1 MTASSSSKQ
10 TISMEEWESKL
21 ADVPIAKSD
30 LNQLIMNY
38 LIIEGYKD
46 AAEKFSEE
54 SGLHSTVD
62 LGSIEERMQIRFAI
76 QNGDI
81 KTAIERVNDLN
92 PDLLD
97 TDPRLYFHLQQ
108 QQLIELI
115 RQGKAEEALEFAQEE
130 LAPHGEEHPE
140 LLRELE
146 RTMALLA
153 FDNVAMA
160 AANGSHMS
168 PLADLLDFA
177 HRQKT
182 ANELNAALLAA
193 HSQPK
198 EPKLPALLQ
207 LLAWTQ
213 DQLDKKATYPRI
225 NNIIEAVLEDP
236 AAVAASA
243 TAGGNGG
250 SSNSAATRP

>member
-1 MTASSSSKQ
+1 MTASSSSSKQ
-10 TISMEEWESKL
+10 TISLEEWKSKM
-21 ADVPIAKSD
+21 AEVPIAKSD

-54 SGLHSTVD
+54 SGLHTSVD
-62 LGSIEERMQIRFAI
+62 LGSIEERMKIRYAV
-76 QNGDI
+76 QTGDI
-81 KTAIERVNDLN
+81 KAAIERVNDLN

-108 QQLIELI
+108 QHLIELI
-115 RQGKAEEALEFAQEE
+115 RMGKAEEALEFAQEE

-146 RTMALLA
+146 KTMALLA
-153 FDNVAMA
+153 FDVAG
-160 AANGSHMS
+160 NGSS
-168 PLADLLDFA
+168 PLGDLLDFS

-213 DQLDKKATYPRI
+213 DQLDEKASYPRI
-225 NNIIEAVLEDP
+225 NNIVSAVLTNP
-236 AAVAASA
+236 SSA
-243 TAGGNGG
+243 I
-250 SSNSAATRP
+250 NSQPENTSA

>member
-1 MTASSSSKQ
+1 MTATTPSASTKKH
-10 TISMEEWESKL
+10 IGLDEWENKMSE
-21 ADVPIAKSD
+21 VPIAKQD

-54 SGLHSTVD
+54 SGLTHSID
-62 LGSIEERMQIRFAI
+62 LSSISERMEIRTAV
-76 QNGDI
+76 QSGRI
-81 KTAIERVNDLN
+81 KQAIERVNDLN

-97 TDPRLYFHLQQ
+97 MDPRLYFHLQQ
-108 QQLIELI
+108 QHLIELI
-115 RQGKAEEALEFAQEE
+115 RQNKAEEALEFAQQE

-153 FDNVAMA
+153 FDLSKDM
-160 AANGSHMS
+160 
-168 PLADLLDFA
+168 PLAELMDFS
-177 HRQKT
+177 HRQRT

-193 HSQPK
+193 HSQPR

-207 LLAWTQ
+207 LLRWTQ
-213 DQLDKKATYPRI
+213 DQLEEKTKFPRI
-225 NNIIEAVLEDP
+225 NNLADPVLVEE
-236 AAVAASA
+236 
-243 TAGGNGG
+243 NE
-250 SSNSAATRP
+250 

>member
-1 MTASSSSKQ
+1 
-10 TISMEEWESKL
+10 
-21 ADVPIAKSD
+21 
-30 LNQLIMNY
+30 MNY

-81 KTAIERVNDLN
+81 KAAIERVNDLN

-153 FDNVAMA
+153 FDNVVSVS
-160 AANGSHMS
+160 ANSAGAHMS
-168 PLADLLDFA
+168 PLADLLGFA

-213 DQLDKKATYPRI
+213 DQLDRKATYPRI
-225 NNIIEAVLEDP
+225 NNIIEAVLEEPGTTSAGTP
-236 AAVAASA
+236 AAAAATTAAA
-243 TAGGNGG
+243 TAGGSNI
-250 SSNSAATRP
+250 SNSLSTTTTSRP

>member
-1 MTASSSSKQ
+1 MTASSSSGKP
-10 TISMEEWESKL
+10 TIGLDEWESKM
-21 ADVPIAKSD
+21 AEVPIAKSD
-30 LNQLIMNY
+30 LNRLIMNY
-38 LIIEGYKD
+38 LVIEGYKD

-54 SGLHSTVD
+54 SGLTHSVD
-62 LGSIEERMQIRFAI
+62 LGSIEERMQIRFAV
-76 QNGDI
+76 QSGDI
-81 KTAIERVNDLN
+81 RGAIERVNDLN

-97 TDPRLYFHLQQ
+97 TDPRLYFRLQQ

-115 RQGKAEEALEFAQEE
+115 RQGRAEEALAFAQDE

-146 RTMALLA
+146 KTMALLA
-153 FDNVAMA
+153 FDALE
-160 AANGSHMS
+160 GS
-168 PLADLLDFA
+168 PLADLLDFS

-193 HSQPK
+193 HSQPR

-213 DQLDKKATYPRI
+213 EKLDEKANYPRI
-225 NNIIEAVLEDP
+225 NNIVSAVLEPP
-236 AAVAASA
+236 AA
-243 TAGGNGG
+243 
-250 SSNSAATRP
+250 AATGDGASTASQRP

>member
-1 MTASSSSKQ
+1 MTLSSASKQ
-10 TISMEEWESKL
+10 TISLEEWESKM
-21 ADVPIAKSD
+21 AEVPIAKSD

-54 SGLHSTVD
+54 SGLHTNVD
-62 LGSIEERMQIRFAI
+62 LGSIEERMQIRFAV
-76 QNGDI
+76 QSGDI
-81 KTAIERVNDLN
+81 KAAIERVNDLN

-97 TDPRLYFHLQQ
+97 LDPRLYFHLQQ
-108 QQLIELI
+108 QHLIELI
-115 RQGKAEEALEFAQEE
+115 RLGKCEEALEFAQEE

-146 RTMALLA
+146 KTMALLA
-153 FDNVAMA
+153 FDT
-160 AANGSHMS
+160 GKGGGE
-168 PLADLLDFA
+168 LLDFA
-177 HRQKT
+177 QRQKT

-213 DQLDKKATYPRI
+213 NQLDEKARYPRI
-225 NNIIEAVLEDP
+225 NNIVSAVLEDP
-236 AAVAASA
+236 AE
-243 TAGGNGG
+243 GNGASG
-250 SSNSAATRP
+250 AA

>member
-1 MTASSSSKQ
+1 MTASSAKQ
-10 TISMEEWESKL
+10 TISMEEWERKMHE
-21 ADVPIAKSD
+21 VPIAKSD

-54 SGLHSTVD
+54 SGMTSSVD
-62 LGSIEERMQIRFAI
+62 LGSIEERMQIRIAV

-81 KTAIERVNDLN
+81 RAAIERVNDLN
-92 PDLLD
+92 PDILD

-108 QQLIELI
+108 QHLIELI
-115 RQGKAEEALEFAQEE
+115 RQGKADEALEFAQEE

-153 FDNVAMA
+153 FEVT
-160 AANGSHMS
+160 GES
-168 PLADLLDFA
+168 PLAELLDFE

-193 HSQPK
+193 HSQPR

-213 DQLDKKATYPRI
+213 EQLDEKVNYPRI
-225 NNIIEAVLEDP
+225 NNIVNAVLEE
-236 AAVAASA
+236 
-243 TAGGNGG
+243 AGKETSNAG
-250 SSNSAATRP
+250 STPRP

>member
-1 MTASSSSKQ
+1 
-10 TISMEEWESKL
+10 MEEWESKL
-21 ADVPIAKSD
+21 AEVPIAKSD

-81 KTAIERVNDLN
+81 KSAIERVNDLN

-153 FDNVAMA
+153 FDNVTM
-160 AANGSHMS
+160 ANGSHMS

-225 NNIIEAVLEDP
+225 NNIIEAVLEGP
-236 AAVAASA
+236 A
-243 TAGGNGG
+243 TATTTGGNN
-250 SSNSAATRP
+250 SNSTATRP

>member
-1 MTASSSSKQ
+1 MSTSSSSKQ
-10 TISMEEWESKL
+10 NISLEEWESKM
-21 ADVPIAKSD
+21 AEVPIAKSD

-54 SGLHSTVD
+54 SGQHSSVD
-62 LGSIEERMQIRFAI
+62 LGSIEERMQIRFAV

-92 PDLLD
+92 PDILD

-108 QQLIELI
+108 QHLIELI
-115 RQGKAEEALEFAQEE
+115 RQGNAEEALEFAQEE

-146 RTMALLA
+146 KTMALLA
-153 FDNVAMA
+153 FDA
-160 AANGSHMS
+160 AGTRS
-168 PLADLLDFA
+168 PLAELLDFA

-193 HSQPK
+193 HSQPR

-213 DQLDKKATYPRI
+213 EQLDEKANYPRI
-225 NNIIEAVLEDP
+225 TNIVSAVLEDQRP
-236 AAVAASA
+236 PPKDAAGA
-243 TAGGNGG
+243 
-250 SSNSAATRP
+250 AATGGGTQRA

>member
-1 MTASSSSKQ
+1 
-10 TISMEEWESKL
+10 
-21 ADVPIAKSD
+21 
-30 LNQLIMNY
+30 
-38 LIIEGYKD
+38 
-46 AAEKFSEE
+46 
-54 SGLHSTVD
+54 
-62 LGSIEERMQIRFAI
+62 
-76 QNGDI
+76 
-81 KTAIERVNDLN
+81 
-92 PDLLD
+92 
-97 TDPRLYFHLQQ
+97 
-108 QQLIELI
+108 
-115 RQGKAEEALEFAQEE
+115 EALEFAQEE

-153 FDNVAMA
+153 FDNVVSVS
-160 AANGSHMS
+160 ANSAGAHMS

-213 DQLDKKATYPRI
+213 DQLDRKATYPRI
-225 NNIIEAVLEDP
+225 NNIIEAVLEEPGTTAAGTP
-236 AAVAASA
+236 AAAAATTVAA
-243 TAGGNGG
+243 TAGGSNI
-250 SSNSAATRP
+250 SNSLSTTTTSRP

>member
-1 MTASSSSKQ
+1 
-10 TISMEEWESKL
+10 
-21 ADVPIAKSD
+21 
-30 LNQLIMNY
+30 
-38 LIIEGYKD
+38 
-46 AAEKFSEE
+46 
-54 SGLHSTVD
+54 
-62 LGSIEERMQIRFAI
+62 
-76 QNGDI
+76 
-81 KTAIERVNDLN
+81 
-92 PDLLD
+92 
-97 TDPRLYFHLQQ
+97 Q

-160 AANGSHMS
+160 STNGSHMS

-177 HRQKT
+177 HRQQT

-236 AAVAASA
+236 AAATTTSA
-243 TAGGNGG
+243 NTGGGN
-250 SSNSAATRP
+250 STTARP

>member
-1 MTASSSSKQ
+1 MTAPSSTKQ

-81 KTAIERVNDLN
+81 KAAIERVNDLN

-97 TDPRLYFHLQQ
+97 MDPRLYFRLQQ
-108 QQLIELI
+108 QHLIELI
-115 RQGKAEEALEFAQEE
+115 RQGRASEALEFAQEE

-153 FDNVAMA
+153 FDSGAGL
-160 AANGSHMS
+160 GSM
-168 PLADLLDFA
+168 PLAELLDFA

-193 HSQPK
+193 HSQPR

-207 LLAWTQ
+207 LLSWTQ
-213 DQLDKKATYPRI
+213 DQLDKKANYPRI
-225 NNIIEAVLEDP
+225 NNIVEAVLEEPGSRD
-236 AAVAASA
+236 VAAP
-243 TAGGNGG
+243 
-250 SSNSAATRP
+250 SSTPRT

>member
-1 MTASSSSKQ
+1 MTASSTSKQ
-10 TISMEEWESKL
+10 TISLEEWEGKM
-21 ADVPIAKSD
+21 AEVPVAKSSD

-54 SGLHSTVD
+54 SGLESSVD
-62 LGSIEERMQIRFAI
+62 LGSIEERMQIRFAVQSGEI
-76 QNGDI
+76 RR
-81 KTAIERVNDLN
+81 AIERVNDLN
-92 PDLLD
+92 PGLLE
-97 TDPRLYFHLQQ
+97 TDARLYFRLQQ

-115 RQGKAEEALEFAQEE
+115 REGRATEALAFAQAE

-153 FDNVAMA
+153 FDIKQGEVT
-160 AANGSHMS
+160 
-168 PLADLLDFA
+168 PLAKLLDFSQ
-177 HRQKT
+177 RQQT

-193 HSQPK
+193 QSQPR
-198 EPKLPALLQ
+198 EPKLPAMVQ

-213 DQLDKKATYPRI
+213 GQLAEKISYPRI
-225 NNIIEAVLEDP
+225 ENIVTAALEEPGPEAGS
-236 AAVAASA
+236 ASR
-243 TAGGNGG
+243 T
-250 SSNSAATRP
+250 

>member
-1 MTASSSSKQ
+1 
-10 TISMEEWESKL
+10 
-21 ADVPIAKSD
+21 
-30 LNQLIMNY
+30 MNY

-54 SGLHSTVD
+54 SGLHTRVD
-62 LGSIEERMQIRFAI
+62 LGSIEERMQIRFAV

-81 KTAIERVNDLN
+81 RSAIERVNDLN
-92 PDLLD
+92 PDLLE
-97 TDPRLYFHLQQ
+97 TDARLYFQLQQ

-115 RQGKAEEALEFAQEE
+115 RQGKSEEALVFAQEE
-130 LAPHGEEHPE
+130 LAPHGAEHPE

-153 FDNVAMA
+153 FDAQD
-160 AANGSHMS
+160 GKS
-168 PLADLLDFA
+168 PLAELLDFQQ
-177 HRQKT
+177 RQKT

-193 HSQPK
+193 HSQPR

-213 DQLDKKATYPRI
+213 GQLDEKARYPRI
-225 NNIIEAVLEDP
+225 NSIVNPVLEEPP
-236 AAVAASA
+236 AQQESGTAV
-243 TAGGNGG
+243 GG
-250 SSNSAATRP
+250 R